1 MAAAVQEAIYLRA
14 LLKDFGLPMQKQIDI
29 GENNQSCIKKCHNPV
44 MNIRSKHI
52 DTKLHFICERVESKE
67 VKIHYVPTE
76 EMNADILT
84 KSLAQVNKT
93 RQAHYSKTS

>member
-1 MAAAVQEAIYLRA
+1 M
-14 LLKDFGLPMQKQIDI
+14 
-29 GENNQSCIKKCHNPV
+29 

-76 EMNADILT
+76 KMNADILR
-84 KSLAQVNKT
+84 KSLPQVKVNKT